1 MGAVLLTWRD
11 CFHLSCRVVSM
22 VSMDSFPLNAF
33 FLLLSLCS
41 AGNKSSQVFRVQE
54 AASARGHLPQYLG
67 TEEIHSNLDGPV
79 FRAVSRNARRRGNGF
94 SSLSPIPLCSLQLLA
109 PQQLAQAKFS
119 GPLYYCLQ
127 ALSFMRPQASIN
139 AKGGDGD

>member
-1 MGAVLLTWRD
+1 
-11 CFHLSCRVVSM
+11 M

-94 SSLSPIPLCSLQLLA
+94 SSLSPVGTKTVEELWPLRS
-109 PQQLAQAKFS
+109 S
-119 GPLYYCLQ
+119 
-127 ALSFMRPQASIN
+127 
-139 AKGGDGD
+139 